1 MQVNNLY
8 IKYNSPK
15 FKNNQYKTNSVAF
28 KGNSFFAKQAEPI
41 IKGCLE
47 EVQKIGNLKILG
59 DNSETLLHTAV
70 EYPNTAIVDY
80 LSTKLNCNLK
90 DLRGLTAFNNASKH
104 GNLEALKLLFKKG
117 AIIDTQD
124 NAGNTPLMNGI
135 AFKDIFKFLLYSK
148 ANPNIKNNFGQTP
161 ALILYKDLDSLE
173 LLHKNG
179 ANFNLRDLNGQ
190 ALLHYGAKDD
200 DLKLLGYLTSKN
212 VDLNIADE
220 HNETPIFLSKGIDS
234 IELLLSKGVNIDH
247 QNIDGETILHKAIKA
262 NNQELIDKLLE
273 HNLNINLE
281 DKFGRTP
288 AFYCKNKMD
297 IKKLLTKKLN
307 VNHQDKEGETLLHKY
322 SKIGDVE
329 TINLLLDSGANTTIK
344 NKMGQ
349 TPFDVAEANKQYAIS
364 NIFNTGSRGLS
375 KVIGM
380 TELKQTLVEDVI
392 DPLRNREEYQKYGRK
407 MSNGIML
414 HGLPGCGK
422 TFIAEAL
429 AEETGR
435 HLEIIK
441 PSDVTSKFYGD
452 GVRALKEIFGR
463 AKSNSPSIVFIDELE
478 GVVPSRTA
486 VSGGDSGEAAQDIKE
501 RVTELLQQINNCS
514 KNDIFIIGATN
525 NPEQVDSALKRA
537 GRLDKKIFVPPP
549 DNIARIGLFRKEIET
564 RPHENPIDYKYLAD
578 KTENYIAED
587 IRILVDEAA
596 KYAQKDKRKIKMND
610 ITSALKKIKASI
622 APRDIEKY
630 RGKVS
635 TAETQGIENIVEN
648 NSLIKGFT
656 KVSGMQELKR
666 TLAKDVIMPLNDI
679 ELCKK
684 YGIEASN
691 GILMYGPPGCG
702 KTFIAEALAEETG
715 RHFIEMKPSVV
726 LSPYQHQ
733 TVTNIRNMFDDA
745 IFNSPSIIFI
755 DEIEALAPSRSG
767 TFNMSNEA
775 NEQVTELLQQINNC
789 SKHNVFV
796 IAASNEPQK
805 IDEAIRRVGRFDKT
819 IFIPPPDGIA
829 RKEIF
834 ESKLKDLYIEKP
846 INYQLLSDLTENFT
860 APEIDK
866 SVIQEA
872 AKIAMTNKVRINQKH
887 LIDAINNTNPKL
899 NEVKVKEYKEK
910 I

>member
-1 MQVNNLY
+1 MQINNNY
-8 IKYNSPK
+8 PKYKYNS
-15 FKNNQYKTNSVAF
+15 FAIKNITFN
-28 KGNSFFAKQAEPI
+28 GNSFFEKQADPI

-47 EVQKIGNLKILG
+47 EVQKIGNFKILG
-59 DNSETLLHTAV
+59 DSAETLLHIAV
-70 EYPNTAIVDY
+70 EYPNIAVVDY
-80 LSTKLNCNLK
+80 LSTKLSCNLK
-90 DLRGLTAFNNASKH
+90 DLRGLTAFNNASKV
-104 GNLEALKLLFKKG
+104 GNLEALKLLFKKN
-117 AIIDTQD
+117 ALIDTQD
-124 NAGNTPLMNGI
+124 NFGNTPLINGI
-135 AFKDIFKFLLYSK
+135 AFKNVFKFLLDSK

-161 ALILYKDLDSLE
+161 ALMLYKDLDSLE
-173 LLHKNG
+173 LLYKNG
-179 ANFNLRDLNGQ
+179 ANFNLRDINGQ
-190 ALLHYGAKDD
+190 ALLHYGAKDG
-200 DLKLLGYLTSKN
+200 DLKLLEYLTNKN
-212 VDLNIADE
+212 IDLNITDE
-220 HNETPIFLSKGIDS
+220 HNETPIFLSNGIDS
-234 IELLLSKGVNIDH
+234 IELLLSKGANVNH
-247 QNIDGETILHKAIKA
+247 QNIDGETILHKAIKM
-262 NNQELIDKLLE
+262 NNQKLIDKLLE
-273 HNLNINLE
+273 HDLNLNLE

-288 AFYCKNKMD
+288 AFHCKNEAN

-322 SKIGDVE
+322 AKTGNVE
-329 TINLLLDSGANTTIK
+329 TINLLLNSGANTTIK
-344 NKMGQ
+344 NKMGK
-349 TPFDVAEANKQYAIS
+349 TPFDLSETNKQYAVS
-364 NIFNTGSRGLS
+364 NILNNGSRGLS

-380 TELKQTLVEDVI
+380 TELKQTLIEDVI
-392 DPLRNREEYQKYGRK
+392 DPIRNKEEYQKYGRK
-407 MSNGIML
+407 ISNGIML

-441 PSDVTSKFYGD
+441 PSNVTSHYYGD
-452 GVRALKEIFGR
+452 GVRALKKIFDNAR
-463 AKSNSPSIVFIDELE
+463 SNSPSIIFIDELE
-478 GVVPSRTA
+478 GVAPSRTS

-514 KNDIFIIGATN
+514 QDDIFIIGATN

-549 DNIARIGLFRKEIET
+549 DNIARIGLFRKEIEK
-564 RPHENPIDYKYLAD
+564 RPHENPIDYKYLAG

-610 ITSALKKIKASI
+610 LTSALKKIKASI

-635 TAETQGIENIVEN
+635 TAETNGIENIVEN
-648 NSLIKGFT
+648 NSLIKGFA

-666 TLAKDVIMPLNDI
+666 TLAKDIIMPLNEI

-684 YGIEASN
+684 YGIESSN

-715 RHFIEMKPSVV
+715 RHFIEMKPSTI

-733 TVTNIRNMFDDA
+733 TVKNIRNMFDDA

-767 TFNMSNEA
+767 TFNISSEA

-789 SKHNVFV
+789 AKHNVFV

-819 IFIPPPDGIA
+819 IFVPPPDKVA

-834 ESKLKDLYIEKP
+834 ENKLKDLYIEKP
-846 INYQLLSDLTENFT
+846 IDYQLLSDLTENFT

-872 AKIAMTNKVRINQKH
+872 AKIAMADKVRISQKH
-887 LIDAINNTNPKL
+887 LTDAINNTIPKL